1 MWLIR
6 IALRRPITIMV
17 LVVALALSS
26 VLAILRTR
34 VDIFPNLD
42 LPVIYV
48 AQPYGG
54 MSPQQMEGF
63 VSYYYEYHFLYING
77 IESVEAKSIQGTA
90 LLRLT
95 FHPGTNMSD
104 ALAQTISYV
113 NRARAFM
120 PPGTVS
126 PFVIRYD
133 AGTLPV
139 GYMVFSSP
147 SRTLAEIQD
156 LALNRV
162 RPVFATLPGVSSP
175 PPFGGNQRTIVIN
188 VDPQKLQAYGLSPEQ
203 LVQALTSGNSIQP
216 AGNADIGTTHTLV
229 TTDSTVTQISDLL
242 SVPLKL
248 GSGASVYIRDVGSVS
263 DSSDLLAGYALLN
276 GKRTIYIPVTKRPDA
291 STLTVVQEVRQN
303 LERFQSLVPE
313 DIKITYEF
321 DQSSYVR
328 SALTSVLREGI
339 IGALLTGLTVL
350 LFLRDWRS
358 SLIVVITIPFALLT
372 AVVLLNLTGQTINI
386 MTLGGL
392 ALSVGVLVDE
402 GTVLLEN
409 IHVHLDCG
417 ENTPRAVLLASRE
430 VAVPRLL
437 AMLCVMAVFL
447 PSFFMTGPARSL
459 FLPLSLAVGFAMGAS
474 YLLSSSLVPVLA
486 NWILKAKSASG
497 VQAGARLEGSFDRF
511 RHRFGKILHNAMEIP
526 ATLLGAYGVLAVLVL
541 LFLTP
546 HIAEEIFPSAASKQ
560 FRLRIDAPDGTR
572 VAVTEELVKRVLTS
586 IHKTAGD
593 KNLDLSLGYVGT
605 QGSSYPIN
613 AVFLWTSGPQQAIIN
628 VGLKPDSSLKLA
640 DLEEQ
645 LRKKLPQ
652 QFPEAKFSFD
662 PGDLISQ
669 ILSFGSSSLAEVIVT
684 GPQYADVASY
694 AERVR
699 QRLATVPELRD
710 LEYEEPL
717 HYPTVDIRVNR
728 TMAGQLGTTADAV
741 GAAVV
746 SATASSRFVA
756 SSYWRDPKSG
766 VSYQVQV
773 QVPQPKMTSVADIGN
788 IPVESKTGAQPMV
801 NQLAEL
807 KSTTVPGELDRQ
819 NGQWMLAL
827 SANLGGRDLRRANSA
842 IERAVADAGAPPRGV
857 KAEVRGQVSALQQ
870 IFGEF
875 SIGLLAAIGVILLLL
890 TANFQSL
897 RLALVVLSTAPA
909 VLVGSLLMLF
919 VTGTTLNLESFMGT
933 IMAIGVAVA
942 NAILLVSFAEQN
954 RLQGMTSAEAARAA
968 AVERLRPVL
977 MTSLAM
983 LAGMIPMAL
992 AFGQGSEETAPLG
1005 RAVIGGLSVATVA
1018 TLFLLPIVFSL
1029 AQRTASA
1036 DSRSMDPDDPKSRWY
1051 ERSPEVA
1058 R

>member
-1 MWLIR
+1 M
-6 IALRRPITIMV
+6 
-17 LVVALALSS
+17 
-26 VLAILRTR
+26 RTR

-95 FHPGTNMSD
+95 FHPGTNMSE
-104 ALAQTISYV
+104 ALAETISYV

-147 SRTLAEIQD
+147 SRTLGEIQD

-188 VDPQKLQAYGLSPEQ
+188 VDPQKLEAYGLSPDQ
-203 LVQALTSGNSIQP
+203 VARALTSGNSIQP
-216 AGNADIGTTHTLV
+216 AGNADIGTAHTLV
-229 TTDSTVTQISDLL
+229 TTDTTVTQIGDLL
-242 SVPLKL
+242 SIPLKL
-248 GSGASVYIRDVGSVS
+248 GPGASVYIRDVGSVS

-291 STLTVVQEVRQN
+291 STLTVVKEVRES
-303 LERFQSLVPE
+303 LARFQSLVPE
-313 DIKITYEF
+313 DVKITYEF
-321 DQSSYVR
+321 DQSQYVR
-328 SALTSVLREGI
+328 NALMSVLREGI
-339 IGALLTGLTVL
+339 IGALLTGLMLL

-372 AVVLLNLTGQTINI
+372 AVVLLKLAGQTINI

-392 ALSVGVLVDE
+392 ALAVGVLVDE

-409 IHVHLDCG
+409 IHVHLDEA
-417 ENTPRAVLLASRE
+417 ENTARAVHLASRE
-430 VAVPRLL
+430 VATPRLL
-437 AMLCVMAVFL
+437 AMLCVMAVFI
-447 PSFFMTGPARSL
+447 PSFFMTGPAQSL

-486 NWILKAKSASG
+486 NWMLKAKSSEEKNAAH
-497 VQAGARLEGSFDRF
+497 VEGSFDRF
-511 RHRFGKILHNAMEIP
+511 RRRFESTLERVMRVPALILGIYIIVA
-526 ATLLGAYGVLAVLVL
+526 LLVL
-541 LFLTP
+541 LFITP
-546 HIAEEIFPSAASKQ
+546 RIAEEIFPSAASTQ

-572 VAVTEELVKRVLTS
+572 VAVTEQMVKRVLAS
-586 IHKTAGD
+586 IQEVAGIE
-593 KNLDLSLGYVGT
+593 NLDLSLGYVGT

-613 AVFLWTSGPQQAIIN
+613 SVFLWTSGPQQAIIN
-628 VGLKPDSSLKLA
+628 VGLKQGASLKLA
-640 DLEEQ
+640 DLEER
-645 LRKKLPQ
+645 LRKTLPQ
-652 QFPEAKFSFD
+652 QFPDTHFSFD
-662 PGDLISQ
+662 PGDLINQ
-669 ILSFGSSSLAEVIVT
+669 TLSFGSASLAEVTVT

-699 QRLATVPELRD
+699 QKLAAVPVLRD

-728 TMAGQLGTTADAV
+728 LMAGQLGTTADAV
-741 GAAVV
+741 GSAVV
-746 SATASSRFVA
+746 AATASSRFIA
-756 SSYWRDPKSG
+756 PSYWRDPRSG

-773 QVPQPKMTSVADIGN
+773 QVPQAKMTSIADIGN
-788 IPVESKTGAQPMV
+788 IPVGSTTGARPLV
-801 NQLAEL
+801 NQLADL
-807 KSTTVPGELDRQ
+807 RTGTVPGELDRQ

-827 SANLGGRDLRRANSA
+827 SANVAGRDLRIANNA
-842 IERAVADAGAPPRGV
+842 IEQALKDTGAPPRGV
-857 KAEVRGQVSALQQ
+857 RTQIRGQVSAMHQ
-870 IFGEF
+870 IFGELV
-875 SIGLLAAIGVILLLL
+875 IGLGAAIGVILLLL

-897 RLALVVLSTAPA
+897 RLALAVLSTAPA
-909 VLVGSLLMLF
+909 VLTGSVLMLLI
-919 VTGTTLNLESFMGT
+919 TGTTLNLESFMGT

-954 RLQGMTSAEAARAA
+954 RLKGIPAREAARSAA
-968 AVERLRPVL
+968 AERLRPVL
-977 MTSLAM
+977 MTSAAM
-983 LAGMIPMAL
+983 IAGMVPMAL
-992 AFGQGSEETAPLG
+992 AIGQGSEETAPLG
-1005 RAVIGGLSVATVA
+1005 RAVIGGLSVATLA
-1018 TLFLLPIVFSL
+1018 TLFLLPMVFGIV
-1029 AQRTASA
+1029 QRNAA
-1036 DSRSMDPDDPKSRWY
+1036 IGSRSLDPEDPESHWFEKQS
-1051 ERSPEVA
+1051 EVV